1 MEISM
6 KRLNWL
12 SWLAVVIFIFGL
24 TSVSWAMESDVDK
37 LLQLLIK
44 KGVISEQDAAE
55 FRADLAVSKQEE
67 KEKQKEFNI
76 TAGKPVKISGYTQ
89 LRYQS
94 LQEDGKNDSFD
105 IRRSRLDIKGNLT
118 PQFDYEFQGEWAGS
132 SPKLLDAVLGYTI
145 SPELR
150 FSGGQIK
157 LPFSLENVTSDA
169 KMETINRSQIVEALA
184 ARKKDVIGDQNGR
197 DIGVQASGS
206 LFKSGDRAIVDYAIG
221 VFDGAGINA
230 TDNNDQKD
238 LAGRI
243 VVHPIPGLDVGG
255 SFYHGDDRWGNNST
269 SNQTRDRV
277 GAEFAYYYKSLDLK
291 GEYIRGKDGSTKK
304 DGWYLLAGYYVIP
317 NVVQGVVKY
326 DSFDPDRNKDD
337 NRTNV
342 TTLGL
347 NWNVNKWALLQLDY
361 EFKTE
366 QGTAIDNNVLSS
378 QLTLQF

>member
-1 MEISM
+1 MKNRVCISW
-6 KRLNWL
+6 LVVSIFVLVLASL
-12 SWLAVVIFIFGL
+12 SW
-24 TSVSWAMESDVDK
+24 SVESDVDK

-44 KGVISEQDAAE
+44 KGVITEQDAAE

-67 KEKQKEFNI
+67 KEQQKVFNV
-76 TAGKPVKISGYTQ
+76 TASKPIKISGYTQ

-94 LQEDGKNDSFD
+94 LQENGKNDSFD
-105 IRRSRLDIKGNLT
+105 IRRSRLDIKGKLT

-132 SPKLLDAVLGYTI
+132 SAKLLDAVLGYTI

-150 FSGGQIK
+150 FSGGQMK
-157 LPFSLENVTSDA
+157 LPFSLENVTSDT
-169 KMETINRSQIVEALA
+169 KMETINRSQVVEALA

-197 DIGVQASGS
+197 DIGIQANGS
-206 LFKSGDRAIVDYAIG
+206 LFIVEDRSIVDYAIG

-230 TDNNDQKD
+230 SDNNDQKD

-243 VVHPIPGLDVGG
+243 VVHPISGLDIGG
-255 SFYHGDDRWGNNST
+255 SFYRGEDRWGSNST
-269 SNQTRDRV
+269 LNQTRNRV
-277 GAEFAYYYKSLDLK
+277 GAEFAYYYKALDFK

-304 DGWYLLAGYYVIP
+304 DGWYFLGGYYFIP
-317 NVVQGVVKY
+317 NKLQGVVKY
-326 DSFDPDRNKDD
+326 DTYDPDRNKAD
-337 NRTNV
+337 NRTNI

-361 EFKTE
+361 EFKDE
-366 QGTAIDNNVLSS
+366 EGTSVDNNVLSS